1 MKLNVRFL
9 ITTFVIVLIVS
20 ISSTFVFYALAN
32 RVLMQQQS
40 TSLINATTNFAFTF
54 QSELQKT
61 DEDFSALIPRLNN
74 FTSVNLDSTNI
85 DFLFTLVNDSLINTR
100 ELKVKNSSYINTR
113 TSSFQK
119 FFTDNQTLVLR
130 YSQLPD
136 GKTFYYGRMIT
147 SEFLNKIGEKINAEV
162 ALVVNDSP
170 VEVSNPDQNQVR
182 LLSVVNA
189 TRSLKFKN
197 NYDLYSEELDDA
209 DFVSAIYSTKY
220 IYFPHV
226 KVNFI
231 VFQAFREGVDFR
243 NSLRIVMLLIVLAGS
258 AITFIIVIVS
268 TTKLRKQ
275 IQALSVGAEET
286 SKGNLEHRVPV
297 LTKDEIG
304 HFSETFNK
312 MLDELVRNKKA
323 EHEYSEFIALIN
335 QNPTLKEISDAALSK
350 IIKSTH
356 LTFGALYVVE
366 KDVLRLISSYGISKH
381 LAQLTGSE
389 FYSDAIK
396 KKESIEFRFQENF
409 PEVKT
414 GIATVK
420 IKYLVIYPV
429 VYNKETV
436 ALLEL
441 ASESNPDPAIGNYIN
456 SIHEQLAVGLVNAK
470 SFEQLENL
478 VNELRNLN
486 EEYQKQNKQIS
497 EQNEELKHLH
507 VQLREKAEELE
518 KQRTKAMELTKVKS
532 EFLASMSHE
541 LRTPL
546 ISILGLT
553 ELILKDSAI
562 MLKVK
567 ERLNIVNRNGKKL
580 LGLINNILEFSKF
593 ESGKIDIKKETF
605 ILGELIDDIKPNVIQ
620 LISGKEIKFIS
631 DLPRNK
637 ALLVNTDKGK
647 FEQILL
653 NLIANAAKFTENGFI
668 KLKVDIDN
676 LADLQVSVEDSG
688 IGISEEN
695 QKEIFN
701 EFKQADSST
710 SRKYGGAG
718 LGLAICK
725 KYVELM
731 GGQLM
736 LKSELGKGSIFIFTL
751 ADAVL
756 DSVDVSEHKF
766 LTIQPELVNKK
777 TDVKV
782 SKPVLLI
789 TDSDATK
796 KLVGDYLDSYD
807 VVVDCVDS
815 CEKAIALIKEK
826 EFSAVIL
833 NPLQNSLGLVASIK
847 LGDLNSS
854 IPIVMIQILEKQK
867 YGWQLDVFDFIPS
880 LVVSQTLK
888 LIFVKIESATSTK
901 LNEVYI
907 VSKKDSG
914 EKLLES
920 ELKNISENLLVRK
933 VSNHEELIATI
944 RPGEPNLILVDVE
957 SLGAHSLEVCYA
969 LALSKSSKNSNVVFI
984 LPEKLLENTT
994 KDIAQKFE
1002 EIALRIKMHPL
1013 DILKV
1018 LRDRLNLKDKSD
1030 TKNIMLLEESFSEN
1044 ERVDYSKKSR
1054 NMKPT
1059 ILIVDDDDDALFTVG
1074 EYVKEMNYDTIFA
1087 HNGMECL
1094 LMLNH
1099 VVPDLILLDIMMP
1112 QMDGFETIK
1121 RIRKDNR
1128 FSKLPVIALTA
1139 YAMLDNKNVIEKNG
1153 FDDLITKPINSQTLS
1168 SKIIKHLNYE
1178 QPN

>member
-40 TSLINATTNFAFTF
+40 KSLINATTNFAFTF

-61 DEDFSALIPRLNN
+61 DEDFNGLVPELDN
-74 FTSVNLDSTNI
+74 FNSVNLDSTNI
-85 DFLFTLVNDSLINTR
+85 DFLFSLVNDSLINTK

-113 TSSFQK
+113 TSSFTK
-119 FFTDNQTLVLR
+119 FFIDNQTLVLR
-130 YSQLPD
+130 YSQLSN

-189 TRSLKFKN
+189 TRSLKYKN

-231 VFQAFREGVDFR
+231 VFQAFREGVEFR
-243 NSLRIVMLLIVLAGS
+243 NSLRIVMMLIVLAGS

-275 IQALSVGAEET
+275 IQALSIGAEET
-286 SKGNLEHRVPV
+286 SKGNLEHRVPIM
-297 LTKDEIG
+297 TKDEIG

-335 QNPTLKEISDAALSK
+335 QNPTLKEISDAALTK

-366 KDVLRLISSYGISKH
+366 KEMLRLISSYGINKNS
-381 LAQLTGSE
+381 AQLTGSE
-389 FYSDAIK
+389 FYSDAIE
-396 KKESIEFRFQENF
+396 KKEPIEFHFQENF

-414 GIATVK
+414 GLATVK
-420 IKYLVIYPV
+420 IKYLVIYPI
-429 VYNKETV
+429 VYNKEAV

-441 ASESNPDPAIGNYIN
+441 ASESNPDPTIENYIN
-456 SIHEQLAVGLVNAK
+456 SIQEQLAVGLVNAK

-486 EEYQKQNKQIS
+486 DEYQKQNKQIS
-497 EQNEELKHLH
+497 EQNEELKQLH

-553 ELILKDSAI
+553 ELMLKDSAI

-593 ESGKIDIKKETF
+593 ESGKIDLKKETF
-605 ILGELIDDIKPNVIQ
+605 ILGELIEDIKPNVTQ
-620 LISGKEIKFIS
+620 LIIEKKIQFIS
-631 DLPRNK
+631 DLPLNK
-637 ALLVNTDKGK
+637 TILLNTDKEK

-653 NLIANAAKFTENGFI
+653 NLIVNAVKFTENGYI
-668 KLKVDIDN
+668 KLIVAVDN
-676 LADLQVSVEDSG
+676 LTDLRVSVEDSG

-731 GGQLM
+731 GGRLS
-736 LKSELGKGSIFIFTL
+736 LKSEIGKGSVFTFVL

-756 DSVDVSEHKF
+756 DLVDVSEHKF
-766 LTIQPELVNKK
+766 LTMQPEIMSIKAEEL
-777 TDVKV
+777 V

-789 TDSDATK
+789 TDSDSTK
-796 KLVGDYLDSYD
+796 KLIGDYLASYD
-807 VVVDCVDS
+807 VTVDCVDS
-815 CEKAIALIKEK
+815 CEIAFELVKEN
-826 EFSAVIL
+826 EYLAVVL
-833 NPLQNSLGLVASIK
+833 NPFHNSLGLIASIK

-854 IPIVMIQILEKQK
+854 IPIIMIQILEKQK

-880 LVVSQTLK
+880 PISSQKLK
-888 LIFVKIESATSTK
+888 SILNKIEVAANTK
-901 LNEVYI
+901 LNKLFV
-907 VSKKDSG
+907 VTKKDNE
-914 EKLLES
+914 EKLIES
-920 ELKNISENLLVRK
+920 ELKNLSENLHFSK
-933 VSNHEELIATI
+933 VSNHDELIATI
-944 RPGEPNLILVDVE
+944 RPGEPNLVLVNVE
-957 SLGAHSLEVCYA
+957 SLGAYSLEVCYA
-969 LALSKSSKNSNVVFI
+969 LFLSKSYKSNNVVFI
-984 LPEKLLENTT
+984 LPEKIEENSTR
-994 KDIAQKFE
+994 DIAKKFE
-1002 EIALRIKMHPL
+1002 EIAFRIKLHPL

-1018 LRDRLNLKDKSD
+1018 LRDKLNLKDKSD
-1030 TKNIMLLEESFSEN
+1030 KKKIMLLEESLNEN
-1044 ERVDYSKKSR
+1044 ERNDYSKKTR
-1054 NMKPT
+1054 NLKPT

-1121 RIRKDNR
+1121 RIRNDNR

-1153 FDDLITKPINSQTLS
+1153 FDDLITKPINFQILA
-1168 SKIIKHLNYE
+1168 SKVTQYINNE
-1178 QPN
+1178 QPK

>member
-40 TSLINATTNFAFTF
+40 KSLINATTNFAFTF
-54 QSELQKT
+54 QAELQKT
-61 DEDFSALIPRLNN
+61 DEDFSALIPGLNN
-74 FTSVNLDSTNI
+74 FNSVNLDSTNI
-85 DFLFTLVNDSLINTR
+85 DFLFTLVNDSLINTK

-113 TSSFQK
+113 TSSFTK
-119 FFTDNQTLVLR
+119 FFIDNQTLVLR
-130 YSQLPD
+130 YSQLPN

-147 SEFLNKIGEKINAEV
+147 SEFLNKIGEKINAEI

-189 TRSLKFKN
+189 TRSLKYKN

-220 IYFPHV
+220 TYFPNV

-231 VFQAFREGVDFR
+231 VFQAFREGVEFR

-275 IQALSVGAEET
+275 IQALSIGAEET

-297 LTKDEIG
+297 MTTDEIG

-366 KDVLRLISSYGISKH
+366 KDVLRLISSYGISKNS
-381 LAQLTGSE
+381 AQLTGSE
-389 FYSDAIK
+389 FYSDAIE
-396 KKESIEFRFQENF
+396 KKEPIEFHFQENF
-409 PEVKT
+409 PEVRT

-436 ALLEL
+436 AILEL
-441 ASESNPDPAIGNYIN
+441 ASESSPDPAIENYIN
-456 SIHEQLAVGLVNAK
+456 SIHEQLAIGLVNAK

-486 EEYQKQNKQIS
+486 DEYQKQNKQIS

-507 VQLREKAEELE
+507 VQLRDKAEELE

-553 ELILKDSAI
+553 ELMLKDSAI

-605 ILGELIDDIKPNVIQ
+605 ILGELIDDIKPNVLQ
-620 LISGKEIKFIS
+620 LISEKKIQFIL
-631 DLPRNK
+631 DLPPNK
-637 ALLVNTDKGK
+637 TILLNTDKEK

-653 NLIANAAKFTENGFI
+653 NLIVNAAKFTENGFI
-668 KLKVDIDN
+668 KLKMTVDN
-676 LADLQVSVEDSG
+676 LTDLRVSVEDSG

-731 GGQLM
+731 SGQLT
-736 LKSELGKGSIFIFTL
+736 LKSEIGKGSTFTFIL
-751 ADAVL
+751 VDAVL
-756 DSVDVSEHKF
+756 DLVDVSEHKF
-766 LTIQPELVNKK
+766 LTMQPELVNKK
-777 TDVKV
+777 TEAKV
-782 SKPVLLI
+782 SKPVLLV

-796 KLVGDYLDSYD
+796 KLVGDYLASYD
-807 VVVDCVDS
+807 VEFDCVNS
-815 CEKAIALIKEK
+815 CEKALELVKVK
-826 EFSAVIL
+826 EFLAVIL
-833 NPLQNSLGLVASIK
+833 NPLHNSLGLIASIK
-847 LGDLNSS
+847 LDDLNSS
-854 IPIVMIQILEKQK
+854 IPIIMIQILEKQK

-880 LVVSQTLK
+880 PISSQALKSVLDKIIVV
-888 LIFVKIESATSTK
+888 ADTK
-901 LNEVYI
+901 LNELYV
-907 VSKKDSG
+907 VSRNDNK
-914 EKLLES
+914 EKLIES
-920 ELKNISENLLVRK
+920 KLKNIAENLLIRK
-933 VSNHEELIATI
+933 VSNHEELITVLK
-944 RPGEPNLILVDVE
+944 PGEPNLILIDVE
-957 SLGAHSLEVCYA
+957 SVGAYSLEVCYA
-969 LALSKSSKNSNVVFI
+969 LSLSKSYKNSNVVFI
-984 LPEKLLENTT
+984 LPEKAEESST

-1030 TKNIMLLEESFSEN
+1030 KKKIMLLEESFIEN

-1054 NMKPT
+1054 NLKPT

-1074 EYVKEMNYDTIFA
+1074 EYVKEMDYDTIFA

-1099 VVPDLILLDIMMP
+1099 VVPNLILLDIMMP
-1112 QMDGFETIK
+1112 QMDGFETIR
-1121 RIRKDNR
+1121 RIRNDNR

-1153 FDDLITKPINSQTLS
+1153 FDDLVTKPINFQILA
-1168 SKIIKHLNYE
+1168 SKITQYLNSE
-1178 QPN
+1178 QPS